1 LNELKISIDNV
12 NPAVLWGPNN
22 DHFEII
28 KKQYPK
34 LKLVARGNELKVL
47 GDDHELT
54 VFDEKFSH
62 LLSHVEKFENLNITD
77 LERILGS
84 KAAST
89 TATEPVNDKST
100 TGDVLVFGPNGI
112 LVKARTANQKRMV
125 TGIDKND
132 ILS

>member
-1 LNELKISIDNV
+1 MNELKISIDNV

-54 VFDEKFSH
+54 VFDEEFTH
-62 LLSHVEKFENLNITD
+62 LHNHVGEVEKLNITD
-77 LERILGS
+77 L
-84 KAAST
+84 
-89 TATEPVNDKST
+89 
-100 TGDVLVFGPNGI
+100 
-112 LVKARTANQKRMV
+112 
-125 TGIDKND
+125 
-132 ILS
+132 

>member
-1 LNELKISIDNV
+1 MNELKISIDNV

-54 VFDEKFSH
+54 VFDEKFTH
-62 LLSHVEKFENLNITD
+62 LLNHVEKFENLNITD

-84 KAAST
+84 KATPSAAPEQIS
-89 TATEPVNDKST
+89 DKST
-100 TGDVLVFGPNGI
+100 TGDVLVFGPMGYW
-112 LVKARTANQKRMV
+112 
-125 TGIDKND
+125 
-132 ILS
+132 